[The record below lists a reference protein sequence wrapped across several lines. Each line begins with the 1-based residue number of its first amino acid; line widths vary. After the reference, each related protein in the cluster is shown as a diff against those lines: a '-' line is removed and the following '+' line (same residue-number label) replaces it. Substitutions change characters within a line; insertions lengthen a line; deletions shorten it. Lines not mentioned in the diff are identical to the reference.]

1 MTIKINGIDCAFEDG
16 EYILDIARRNN
27 IFIPAICY
35 LSGCSPTLACRMCM
49 VEADGKKAYS
59 CNTKAKDGMV
69 VESDLQTLWNERNEI
84 MQAYCINHPLECGV
98 CDKSG
103 ECELQNFTHKAR
115 VNTQNHWIKDTHKPH
130 KKWGFINYDP
140 ALCIVC
146 ERCVTVCK
154 DKIGES
160 ALKTT
165 PRGGDSVDN
174 TFKEIMSKDAYAI
187 WTKFQKSLI
196 APANGEIL
204 DCSFCGEC
212 TSVCPT
218 GALIGAKFQYTS
230 NIWELKRIPA
240 SNPHSSDCELM
251 YYDIK
256 QSGISVQKPKIY
268 RVSND
273 FAFASL
279 NKAARYAYDTQN
291 EAKKDEKAFES
302 LVNLIKNGE
311 LKNIKFNSFIT
322 NEEALILQNLKKSF
336 DLKLIND
343 EALAFKTFLEEF
355 IKNAGEFYNA
365 TSEDIIKSDFLVVA
379 GMLLRYDAPTLSYKI
394 NNALVMNKGSGL
406 YFHPLEDLGVQ
417 KYSKNFVSC
426 IHKSGQEEQIL
437 YFLLQKFSTDE
448 NIKTKLAEFVVS
460 ENKEIEE
467 SINEEISEQVIE
479 KDEAGNEIQK
489 EVKKVVPKKVKKII
503 EVKTSVFAKNLG
515 IDEDKLE
522 DLLLKKSKFTLI
534 IGSDFYFH
542 KEALKLAKLLA
553 LVQKTTP
560 FKIFL
565 NPTHTN
571 TLGVA
576 MICDLDLNLA
586 EGKTLG
592 YNEKGDFSFSYEE
605 YANLASASL
614 NQQEGTFL
622 NYDKR
627 IVPTNAALEFEG
639 YFLNDLANALG
650 FDEPYTIS
658 YTKKLPINRG
668 FSPLDFDSLENYY
681 TNGAENKRGYL
692 LNLETFKTKAEL
704 EFIPPKANTQN
715 LEPKENEIL
724 LYSANPSYQFGRFSN
739 RASAI
744 NEAIFLG
751 MSENLAQEKNL
762 QDKDLVKLHT
772 KDKELNLSVRID
784 KDIKNG
790 AYLPYFDEK
799 LDTLSFFDERF
810 ALAKIQKIGASNE

>member
-1 MTIKINGIDCAFEDG
+1 MTVKINGIDCAFEEG
-16 EYILDIARRNN
+16 EYILNIARRND

-49 VEADGKKAYS
+49 VEADGKKVYS
-59 CNTKAKDGMV
+59 CNTKAKEGMV
-69 VESDLQTLWNERNEI
+69 VESDLQNLWDERNEI

-103 ECELQNFTHKAR
+103 ECELQNFTHKSR
-115 VNTQNHWIKDTHKPH
+115 VNVQKYWIKDTHKPH
-130 KKWGFINYDP
+130 KHWGMINYDP

-146 ERCVTVCK
+146 ERCITVCK

-160 ALKTT
+160 ALKTV

-174 TFKEIMSKDAYAI
+174 SFKESMGKDAYAI

-196 APANGEIL
+196 GPTNGDTL

-218 GALIGAKFQYTS
+218 GALIGSKFQYTS

-256 QSGISVQKPKIY
+256 QSGISNQKEKIY

-279 NKAARYAYDTQN
+279 NKAARFAFDTQN
-291 EAKKDEKAFES
+291 EADKDEKAFKE
-302 LVNLIKNGE
+302 LVELFEKNE
-311 LKNIKFNSFIT
+311 IKNIKFNSFIT
-322 NEEALILQNLKKSF
+322 NEEALILQNLKKKF
-336 DLKLIND
+336 GLNLINN
-343 EALAFKTFLEEF
+343 EALKFKDFLEEF
-355 IKNAGEFYNA
+355 ISNGGEFYNA
-365 TSEDIIKSDFLVVA
+365 TTQDITKSDFLVVA
-379 GMLLRYDAPTLSYKI
+379 GTLLRYDAPTLSYKI

-406 YFHPLEDLGVQ
+406 YFHPIEDTGIA
-417 KYSKNFVSC
+417 KYSKNFISHT
-426 IHKSGQEEQIL
+426 HKSGDEEQIL
-437 YFLLQKFSTDE
+437 YFLLQKFTQDE
-448 NIKTKLAEFVVS
+448 NIKANLAEFFIN

-467 SINEEISEQVIE
+467 SINEEVVEQVIE
-479 KDEAGNEIQK
+479 KDEEGNEIQK
-489 EVKKVVPKKVKKII
+489 EVKKVVPKKVKKTI
-503 EVKTSVFAKNLG
+503 EVKRSVFAKNLG

-522 DLLLKKSKFTLI
+522 DLLLKKANFTLV
-534 IGSDFYFH
+534 IGNDFYFH
-542 KEALKLAKLLA
+542 KNAKKLAKLLA
-553 LVQKTTP
+553 LIQNTTP
-560 FKIFL
+560 FKVFL

-576 MICDLDLNLA
+576 MICDLDKNTQ

-605 YANLASASL
+605 HANLASASL

-627 IVPTNAALEFEG
+627 VVPTNAALEFKG

-650 FDEPYTIS
+650 FDEEYTIN
-658 YTKKLPINRG
+658 YTKRLPINKG
-668 FSPLDFDSLENYY
+668 FSPLEFDSLDNFY
-681 TNGAENKRGYL
+681 TNGGECKRGYD
-692 LNLETFKTKAEL
+692 LNLECHKKSAKN
-704 EFIPPKANTQN
+704 EFIAPHLQN
-715 LEPKENEIL
+715 LTLQEDEIL

-739 RASAI
+739 RASAT

-751 MSENLAQEKNL
+751 VSQNLAKEKNL
-762 QDKDLVKLHT
+762 QDKDLVKL
-772 KDKELNLSVRID
+772 KIQDKELSLSVRID

-790 AYLPYFDEK
+790 AFLPYFDEK
-799 LDTLSFFDERF
+799 IDTLSFFDERF
-810 ALAKIQKIGASNE
+810 IVANLEKLGASHE

>member
-1 MTIKINGIDCAFEDG
+1 MTVKINGIDCAFEEG
-16 EYILDIARRNN
+16 EYILNIARRND

-49 VEADGKKAYS
+49 VEADGKKVYS
-59 CNTKAKDGMV
+59 CNTKAKEGMV
-69 VESDLQTLWNERNEI
+69 VESDLQNLWDERNEI

-103 ECELQNFTHKAR
+103 ECELQNFTHKSR
-115 VNTQNHWIKDTHKPH
+115 VNVQKYWIKDTHKPH
-130 KKWGFINYDP
+130 KHWGMINYDP

-146 ERCVTVCK
+146 ERCITVCK

-160 ALKTT
+160 ALKTV

-174 TFKEIMSKDAYAI
+174 SFKESMGKDAYAI

-196 APANGEIL
+196 GPTNGDTL

-218 GALIGAKFQYTS
+218 GALIGSKFQYTS

-256 QSGISVQKPKIY
+256 QSGISNQKAKIY

-279 NKAARYAYDTQN
+279 NKAARFAFDTQN
-291 EAKKDEKAFES
+291 EASKDEKAFKE
-302 LVNLIKNGE
+302 LVELFEKNE
-311 LKNIKFNSFIT
+311 IRNIKFNSFIT
-322 NEEALILQNLKKSF
+322 NEEALILQNFKKKF
-336 DLKLIND
+336 GLNLINN
-343 EALAFKTFLEEF
+343 EALKFKDFLEEF
-355 IKNAGEFYNA
+355 ISNGGEFYNA
-365 TSEDIIKSDFLVVA
+365 TTQDITKSDFLVVA
-379 GMLLRYDAPTLSYKI
+379 GTLLRYDAPTLSYKI

-406 YFHPLEDLGVQ
+406 YFHPIEDAGIA
-417 KYSKNFVSC
+417 KYSKNFISHT
-426 IHKSGQEEQIL
+426 HKSGDEEQIL
-437 YFLLQKFSTDE
+437 YFLLQKFTQDE
-448 NIKTKLAEFVVS
+448 NIKANLAEFFVN

-467 SINEEISEQVIE
+467 SINEEVIEQVVE
-479 KDEAGNEIQK
+479 KDEEGNEISK
-489 EVKKVVPKKVKKII
+489 EVKKVVPKKVKKTI
-503 EVKTSVFAKNLG
+503 EVKRSVFAKNLG

-522 DLLLKKSKFTLI
+522 DLLLKKANFTLI

-542 KEALKLAKLLA
+542 KNAKKLAKLLA
-553 LVQKTTP
+553 LIQNTTP
-560 FKIFL
+560 FKVFL

-576 MICDLDLNLA
+576 MICDLDKNTQ

-605 YANLASASL
+605 HANLASASL

-622 NYDKR
+622 NYDKKV
-627 IVPTNAALEFEG
+627 VPTNAALEFDG

-650 FDEPYTIS
+650 FDEEYTIN
-658 YTKKLPINRG
+658 YTKRLPINKG
-668 FSPLDFDSLENYY
+668 FSPLEFDSLDNFY
-681 TNGAENKRGYL
+681 TNGGECKRGYD
-692 LNLETFKTKAEL
+692 LNLECHKKSAKN
-704 EFIPPKANTQN
+704 EFIAPHLQN
-715 LEPKENEIL
+715 LTLQEDEIL

-739 RASAI
+739 RASAT

-751 MSENLAQEKNL
+751 VSQNLAKEKNL
-762 QDKDLVKLHT
+762 QDKDLVKLKI
-772 KDKELNLSVRID
+772 KDKELSLSVRID

-790 AYLPYFDEK
+790 AFLPYFDEK
-799 LDTLSFFDERF
+799 IDTLSFFDERF
-810 ALAKIQKIGASNE
+810 IVANLEKLGASHE

>member
-1 MTIKINGIDCAFEDG
+1 MTVKINGIDCAFEEG
-16 EYILDIARRNN
+16 EYILNIARRND

-49 VEADGKKAYS
+49 VEADGKKVYS
-59 CNTKAKDGMV
+59 CNTKAKEGMV
-69 VESDLQTLWNERNEI
+69 VESDLQNLWDERNEI

-103 ECELQNFTHKAR
+103 ECELQNFTHKSR
-115 VNTQNHWIKDTHKPH
+115 VNVQKYWIKDTHKPH
-130 KKWGFINYDP
+130 KHWGMINYDP

-146 ERCVTVCK
+146 ERCITVCK

-160 ALKTT
+160 ALKTV

-174 TFKEIMSKDAYAI
+174 SFKESMGKDAYAI

-196 APANGEIL
+196 GPANGDTL

-218 GALIGAKFQYTS
+218 GALIGSKFQYTS

-256 QSGISVQKPKIY
+256 QSGISNQKEKIY

-279 NKAARYAYDTQN
+279 NKAARFAFDTQN
-291 EAKKDEKAFES
+291 EADKDEKAFKE
-302 LVNLIKNGE
+302 LVELFEKNE
-311 LKNIKFNSFIT
+311 IKNIKFNSFIT
-322 NEEALILQNLKKSF
+322 NEEALILQNLKKKF
-336 DLKLIND
+336 GLNLINN
-343 EALAFKTFLEEF
+343 EALKFKDFLEEF
-355 IKNAGEFYNA
+355 ISNGGEFYNA
-365 TSEDIIKSDFLVVA
+365 TTQDITKSDFLVVA
-379 GMLLRYDAPTLSYKI
+379 GTLLRYDAPTLSYKI

-406 YFHPLEDLGVQ
+406 YFHPIEDTGIA
-417 KYSKNFVSC
+417 KYSKNFISHT
-426 IHKSGQEEQIL
+426 HKSGDEEQIL
-437 YFLLQKFSTDE
+437 YFLLQKFTQDE
-448 NIKTKLAEFVVS
+448 NIKANLAEFFIN

-467 SINEEISEQVIE
+467 SINEEVIEQVVE
-479 KDEAGNEIQK
+479 KDEEGNEIQK

-503 EVKTSVFAKNLG
+503 EVQRSVFAKNLG

-522 DLLLKKSKFTLI
+522 DLLLKKANFTLV
-534 IGSDFYFH
+534 IGNDFYFH
-542 KEALKLAKLLA
+542 KNAKKLAKLLA
-553 LVQKTTP
+553 LIQNTTP
-560 FKIFL
+560 FKVFL

-576 MICDLDLNLA
+576 MICDLDKNTQ

-605 YANLASASL
+605 HANLASASL

-627 IVPTNAALEFEG
+627 VVPTNAALEFKG

-650 FDEPYTIS
+650 FDEEYTIN
-658 YTKKLPINRG
+658 YTKRLPINKG
-668 FSPLDFDSLENYY
+668 FSPLEFDSLDNFY
-681 TNGAENKRGYL
+681 TNGGECKRGYD
-692 LNLETFKTKAEL
+692 LNLECHKKSAKN
-704 EFIPPKANTQN
+704 EFIAPHLQN
-715 LEPKENEIL
+715 LTLQEDEIL

-739 RASAI
+739 RASAT

-751 MSENLAQEKNL
+751 VSQNLAKEKNL
-762 QDKDLVKLHT
+762 QDKDLVKLKI
-772 KDKELNLSVRID
+772 KDKELSLSVRID

-790 AYLPYFDEK
+790 AFLPYFDEK
-799 LDTLSFFDERF
+799 IDTLSFFDERF
-810 ALAKIQKIGASNE
+810 IVANLEKLGASHE

>member
-1 MTIKINGIDCAFEDG
+1 MTVKINGIDCAFEEG
-16 EYILDIARRNN
+16 EYILNIARRND

-49 VEADGKKAYS
+49 VEADGKKVYS
-59 CNTKAKDGMV
+59 CNTKAKEGMV
-69 VESDLQTLWNERNEI
+69 VESDLQNLWDERNEI

-103 ECELQNFTHKAR
+103 ECELQNFTHKSR
-115 VNTQNHWIKDTHKPH
+115 VNVQKYWIKDTHKPH
-130 KKWGFINYDP
+130 KHWGMINYDP

-146 ERCVTVCK
+146 ERCITVCK

-160 ALKTT
+160 ALKTV

-174 TFKEIMSKDAYAI
+174 SFKESMGKDAYAI

-196 APANGEIL
+196 GPANGDTL

-218 GALIGAKFQYTS
+218 GALIGSKFQYTS

-256 QSGISVQKPKIY
+256 QSGISNQKEKIY

-279 NKAARYAYDTQN
+279 NKAARFAFDTQN
-291 EAKKDEKAFES
+291 EADKDEKAFKE
-302 LVNLIKNGE
+302 LVELFEKNE
-311 LKNIKFNSFIT
+311 IKNIKFNSFIT
-322 NEEALILQNLKKSF
+322 NEEALILQNLKKKF
-336 DLKLIND
+336 GLNLINN
-343 EALAFKTFLEEF
+343 EALKFKDFLEEF
-355 IKNAGEFYNA
+355 ISNGGEFYNA
-365 TSEDIIKSDFLVVA
+365 TTQDITKSDFLVVA
-379 GMLLRYDAPTLSYKI
+379 GTLLRYDAPTLSYKI

-406 YFHPLEDLGVQ
+406 YFHPIEDTGIA
-417 KYSKNFVSC
+417 KYSKNFISHT
-426 IHKSGQEEQIL
+426 HKSGDEEQIL
-437 YFLLQKFSTDE
+437 YFLLQKFTQDE
-448 NIKTKLAEFVVS
+448 NIKANLAEFFIN

-467 SINEEISEQVIE
+467 SINEEVVEQVIE
-479 KDEAGNEIQK
+479 KDEEGNEIQK

-503 EVKTSVFAKNLG
+503 EVQRSVFAKNLG

-522 DLLLKKSKFTLI
+522 DLLLKKANFTLV
-534 IGSDFYFH
+534 IGNDFYFH
-542 KEALKLAKLLA
+542 KNAKKLAKLLA
-553 LVQKTTP
+553 LIQNTTP
-560 FKIFL
+560 FKVFL

-576 MICDLDLNLA
+576 MICDLDKNTQ

-605 YANLASASL
+605 HANLASASL

-627 IVPTNAALEFEG
+627 VVPTNAALEFKG

-650 FDEPYTIS
+650 FDEEYTIN
-658 YTKKLPINRG
+658 YTKRLPINKG
-668 FSPLDFDSLENYY
+668 FSPLEFDSLDNFY
-681 TNGAENKRGYL
+681 TNGGECKRGYD
-692 LNLETFKTKAEL
+692 LNLECHKKSAKN
-704 EFIPPKANTQN
+704 EFIAPHLQN
-715 LEPKENEIL
+715 LTLQEDEIL

-739 RASAI
+739 RASAT

-751 MSENLAQEKNL
+751 VSQNLAKEKNL
-762 QDKDLVKLHT
+762 QDKDLVKLKI
-772 KDKELNLSVRID
+772 KDKELSLSVRID

-790 AYLPYFDEK
+790 AFLPYFDEK
-799 LDTLSFFDERF
+799 IDTLSFFDERF
-810 ALAKIQKIGASNE
+810 IVANLEKLGASHE

>member
-1 MTIKINGIDCAFEDG
+1 MTIKINGKTCTFEEG
-16 EYILDIARRNN
+16 EYILNIARRND

-49 VEADGKKAYS
+49 VEADGKKVYS
-59 CNTKAKDGMV
+59 CNTKAKEGMV
-69 VESDLQTLWNERNEI
+69 VESDLQNLWDERNEI

-103 ECELQNFTHKAR
+103 ECELQNFTHKSR
-115 VNTQNHWIKDTHKPH
+115 VNIQKHWIKDTHKPH
-130 KKWGFINYDP
+130 KHWGVINYDP

-146 ERCVTVCK
+146 ERCITVCK

-160 ALKTT
+160 ALKTV

-174 TFKEIMSKDAYAI
+174 AFKESMGKDAYAI

-196 APANGEIL
+196 GPSNGEML
-204 DCSFCGEC
+204 NCSFCGEC

-218 GALIGAKFQYTS
+218 GALIGSRFQYTS

-256 QSGISVQKPKIY
+256 QSGISDQKPKIY

-273 FAFASL
+273 FAFATL
-279 NKAARYAYDTQN
+279 NRAARFAFDTQN
-291 EAKKDEKAFES
+291 EASKDEKAFNE
-302 LVNLIKNGE
+302 LITLFENNE
-311 LKNIKFNSFIT
+311 IKNIKFNSFIT
-322 NEEALILQNLKKSF
+322 NEEALILQNLKKKF
-336 DLKLIND
+336 DLNLINE
-343 EALAFKTFLEEF
+343 EALKFKEFLDEF
-355 IKNAGEFYNA
+355 ISNCGEFYNA
-365 TSEDIIKSDFLVVA
+365 TTKDISNSDFLVVA
-379 GMLLRYDAPTLSYKI
+379 GTLLRYDAPTLSYKI
-394 NNALVMNKGSGL
+394 NNALVMNKGAGF
-406 YFHPLEDLGVQ
+406 YFHPIKDIGVA
-417 KYSKNFVSC
+417 KYSKNFISH
-426 IHKSGQEEQIL
+426 IHKNGDEEQIL

-448 NIKTKLAEFVVS
+448 SIKANLAEFFVS

-467 SINEEISEQVIE
+467 SINEEVIEQVIE
-479 KDEAGNEIQK
+479 KDENGKEISK
-489 EVKKVVPKKVKKII
+489 EVKKVVPKKVKKTI
-503 EVKTSVFAKNLG
+503 EVKRSIFAKNLG

-522 DLLLKKSKFTLI
+522 DLLLKKANFTFI
-534 IGSDFYFH
+534 AGSDFYFH
-542 KEALKLAKLLA
+542 KNALKLAKLLA
-553 LVQKTTP
+553 LVQNTTP
-560 FKIFL
+560 FKVFL

-576 MICDLDLNLA
+576 MICDLDKSTK

-605 YANLASASL
+605 HANLASASL

-627 IVPTNAALEFEG
+627 VVPTNAALEFGG

-650 FDEPYTIS
+650 FDEEYTID
-658 YTKKLPINRG
+658 YTKRLPINKG
-668 FSPLDFDSLENYY
+668 FSPLEFDSLDNFY
-681 TNGAENKRGYL
+681 TNGGECKRGYE
-692 LNLETFKTKAEL
+692 LNLECLKQEAKK
-704 EFIPPKANTQN
+704 EFITPNSQVLT
-715 LEPKENEIL
+715 PKENEIL

-751 MSENLAQEKNL
+751 VSENLAKEKNL
-762 QDKDLVKLHT
+762 QDKDLVKLFI
-772 KDKELNLSVRID
+772 KDKSLTLSVRID

-799 LDTLSFFDERF
+799 MDTLSFFDERF
-810 ALAKIQKIGASNE
+810 IVANLEKLGANNE

>member
-1 MTIKINGIDCAFEDG
+1 MTVKINGIDCAFEEG
-16 EYILDIARRNN
+16 EYILNIARRND

-49 VEADGKKAYS
+49 VEADGKKVYS
-59 CNTKAKDGMV
+59 CNTKAKEGMV
-69 VESDLQTLWNERNEI
+69 VESDLQNLWDERNEI

-103 ECELQNFTHKAR
+103 ECELQNFTHKSR
-115 VNTQNHWIKDTHKPH
+115 VNVQKYWIKDTHKPH
-130 KKWGFINYDP
+130 KHWGMINYDP

-146 ERCVTVCK
+146 ERCITVCK

-160 ALKTT
+160 ALKTV

-174 TFKEIMSKDAYAI
+174 SFKESMGKDAYAI

-196 APANGEIL
+196 GPANGDTL

-218 GALIGAKFQYTS
+218 GALIGSKFQYTS

-256 QSGISVQKPKIY
+256 QSGISNQKEKIY

-279 NKAARYAYDTQN
+279 NKAARFAFDTQN
-291 EAKKDEKAFES
+291 EADKDEKAFKE
-302 LVNLIKNGE
+302 LVELFEKNE
-311 LKNIKFNSFIT
+311 IKNIKFNSFIT
-322 NEEALILQNLKKSF
+322 NEEALILQNLKKKF
-336 DLKLIND
+336 GLNLINN
-343 EALAFKTFLEEF
+343 EALKFKDFLEEF
-355 IKNAGEFYNA
+355 ISNGGEFYNA
-365 TSEDIIKSDFLVVA
+365 TTQDITKSDFLVVA
-379 GMLLRYDAPTLSYKI
+379 GTLLRYDAPTLSYKI

-406 YFHPLEDLGVQ
+406 YFHPIEDTGIA
-417 KYSKNFVSC
+417 KYSKNFISHT
-426 IHKSGQEEQIL
+426 HKSGDEEQIL
-437 YFLLQKFSTDE
+437 YFLLQKFTQDE
-448 NIKTKLAEFVVS
+448 NIKANLAEFFIN

-467 SINEEISEQVIE
+467 SINEEVVEQVIE
-479 KDEAGNEIQK
+479 KDEEGNEIQK
-489 EVKKVVPKKVKKII
+489 EVKKVVPKKVKKTI
-503 EVKTSVFAKNLG
+503 EVKRSVFAKNLG

-522 DLLLKKSKFTLI
+522 DLLLKKANFTSI

-542 KEALKLAKLLA
+542 KNAKKLAKLLA
-553 LVQKTTP
+553 LIQNTTP
-560 FKIFL
+560 FKVFL

-576 MICDLDLNLA
+576 MICDLDKNTQ

-605 YANLASASL
+605 HANLASASL

-627 IVPTNAALEFEG
+627 VVPTNAALEFKG

-650 FDEPYTIS
+650 FDEEYTIN
-658 YTKKLPINRG
+658 YTKRLPINKG
-668 FSPLDFDSLENYY
+668 FSPLEFDSLDNFY
-681 TNGAENKRGYL
+681 TNGGECKRGYD
-692 LNLETFKTKAEL
+692 LNLECHKKSAKN
-704 EFIPPKANTQN
+704 EFIAPHLQN
-715 LEPKENEIL
+715 LTLQEDEIL

-744 NEAIFLG
+744 NEVIFLG
-751 MSENLAQEKNL
+751 VSENLAKEKNL
-762 QDKDLVKLHT
+762 KDKDLVKLKI
-772 KDKELNLSVRID
+772 KDKELSLSVRID

-790 AYLPYFDEK
+790 AFLPYFDEK
-799 LDTLSFFDERF
+799 IDTLSFFDERF
-810 ALAKIQKIGASNE
+810 IVANLEKLGASHE

>member
-1 MTIKINGIDCAFEDG
+1 MTVKINGIDCAFEEG
-16 EYILDIARRNN
+16 EYILNIARRND

-49 VEADGKKAYS
+49 VEADGKKVYS
-59 CNTKAKDGMV
+59 CNTKAKEGMV
-69 VESDLQTLWNERNEI
+69 VESDLQNLWDERNEI

-103 ECELQNFTHKAR
+103 ECELQNFTHKSR
-115 VNTQNHWIKDTHKPH
+115 VNVQKYWIKDTHKPH
-130 KKWGFINYDP
+130 KHWGMINYDP

-146 ERCVTVCK
+146 ERCITVCK

-160 ALKTT
+160 ALKTV

-174 TFKEIMSKDAYAI
+174 SFKESMGKDAYAI

-196 APANGEIL
+196 GPANGDTL

-218 GALIGAKFQYTS
+218 GALIGSKFQYTS

-256 QSGISVQKPKIY
+256 QSGISNQKEKIY

-279 NKAARYAYDTQN
+279 NKAARFAFDTQN
-291 EAKKDEKAFES
+291 EADKDEKAFKE
-302 LVNLIKNGE
+302 LVELFEKNE
-311 LKNIKFNSFIT
+311 IKNIKFNSFIT
-322 NEEALILQNLKKSF
+322 NEEALILQNLKKKFNLS
-336 DLKLIND
+336 LINE
-343 EALAFKTFLEEF
+343 EALKFKEFLQEF
-355 IKNAGEFYNA
+355 IANSGEFYNA
-365 TSEDIIKSDFLVVA
+365 TTQDITKSDFLVVA
-379 GMLLRYDAPTLSYKI
+379 GTLLRYDAPTLSYKI

-406 YFHPLEDLGVQ
+406 YFHPIEDTGIA
-417 KYSKNFVSC
+417 KYSKNFISHT
-426 IHKSGQEEQIL
+426 HKSGDEEQIL
-437 YFLLQKFSTDE
+437 YFLLQKFTQDE
-448 NIKTKLAEFVVS
+448 NIKANLAEFFIN

-467 SINEEISEQVIE
+467 SINEEVVEQVIE
-479 KDEAGNEIQK
+479 KDEEGNEIQK

-503 EVKTSVFAKNLG
+503 EVQRSVFAKNLG

-522 DLLLKKSKFTLI
+522 DLLLKKANFTLVV
-534 IGSDFYFH
+534 GNDFYFH
-542 KEALKLAKLLA
+542 KNAKKLAKLLA
-553 LVQKTTP
+553 LIQNTTP
-560 FKIFL
+560 FKVFL

-576 MICDLDLNLA
+576 MICDLDKNTQ

-605 YANLASASL
+605 HANLASASL

-627 IVPTNAALEFEG
+627 VVPTNAALEFKG

-650 FDEPYTIS
+650 FDEEYTIN
-658 YTKKLPINRG
+658 YTKRLPINKG
-668 FSPLDFDSLENYY
+668 FSPLEFDSLDNFY
-681 TNGAENKRGYL
+681 TNGGECKRGYD
-692 LNLETFKTKAEL
+692 LNLECHKKSAKN
-704 EFIPPKANTQN
+704 EFIAPHLQN
-715 LEPKENEIL
+715 LTLQEDEIL

-739 RASAI
+739 RASAT

-751 MSENLAQEKNL
+751 VSQNLAKEKNL
-762 QDKDLVKLHT
+762 QDKDLVKLKI
-772 KDKELNLSVRID
+772 KDKELSLSVRID

-790 AYLPYFDEK
+790 AFLPYFDEK
-799 LDTLSFFDERF
+799 IDTLSFFDERF
-810 ALAKIQKIGASNE
+810 IVANLEKLGASHE

>member
-1 MTIKINGIDCAFEDG
+1 MTVKINGIDCAFEEG
-16 EYILDIARRNN
+16 EYILNIARRND

-49 VEADGKKAYS
+49 VEADGKKVYS
-59 CNTKAKDGMV
+59 CNTKAKEGMV
-69 VESDLQTLWNERNEI
+69 VESDLQNLWDERNEI

-103 ECELQNFTHKAR
+103 ECELQNFTHKSR
-115 VNTQNHWIKDTHKPH
+115 VNIQRHWIEDTHKPH
-130 KKWGFINYDP
+130 KHWGMINYDP

-146 ERCVTVCK
+146 ERCITVCK

-160 ALKTT
+160 ALKTV

-174 TFKEIMSKDAYAI
+174 SFKESMGKDAYAI

-196 APANGEIL
+196 GPANGDTL

-218 GALIGAKFQYTS
+218 GALIGSKFQYTS

-256 QSGISVQKPKIY
+256 QSGISNQKEKIY

-279 NKAARYAYDTQN
+279 NKAARFAFDTQN
-291 EAKKDEKAFES
+291 EADKDEKAFKE
-302 LVNLIKNGE
+302 LVELFEKNE
-311 LKNIKFNSFIT
+311 IKNIKFNSFIT
-322 NEEALILQNLKKSF
+322 NEEALILQNLKKKF
-336 DLKLIND
+336 GLNLINN
-343 EALAFKTFLEEF
+343 EALKFKDFLEEF
-355 IKNAGEFYNA
+355 ISNGGEFYNA
-365 TSEDIIKSDFLVVA
+365 TTQDITKSDFLVVA
-379 GMLLRYDAPTLSYKI
+379 GTLLRYDAPTLSYKI

-406 YFHPLEDLGVQ
+406 YFHPIEDTGIA
-417 KYSKNFVSC
+417 KYSKNFISHT
-426 IHKSGQEEQIL
+426 HKSGDEEQIL
-437 YFLLQKFSTDE
+437 YFLLQKFTQDE
-448 NIKTKLAEFVVS
+448 NIKANLAEFFIN

-467 SINEEISEQVIE
+467 SINEEVIEQVIE
-479 KDEAGNEIQK
+479 KDEEGNEIQK

-503 EVKTSVFAKNLG
+503 EVQRSVFAKNLG

-522 DLLLKKSKFTLI
+522 DLLLKKANFTLV
-534 IGSDFYFH
+534 IGNDFYFH
-542 KEALKLAKLLA
+542 KNAKKLAKLLA
-553 LVQKTTP
+553 LIQNTTP
-560 FKIFL
+560 FKVFL

-576 MICDLDLNLA
+576 MICDLDKNTQ

-605 YANLASASL
+605 HANLASASL

-627 IVPTNAALEFEG
+627 VVPTNAALEFKG

-650 FDEPYTIS
+650 FDEEYTIN
-658 YTKKLPINRG
+658 YTKRLPINKG
-668 FSPLDFDSLENYY
+668 FSPLEFDSLDNFY
-681 TNGAENKRGYL
+681 TNGGECKRGYD
-692 LNLETFKTKAEL
+692 LNLECHKKSAKN
-704 EFIPPKANTQN
+704 EFIAPHLQN
-715 LEPKENEIL
+715 LTLQEDEIL

-739 RASAI
+739 RASAT

-751 MSENLAQEKNL
+751 VSQNLAKEKNL
-762 QDKDLVKLHT
+762 QDKDLVKLKI
-772 KDKELNLSVRID
+772 KDKELSLSVRID

-790 AYLPYFDEK
+790 AFLPYFDEK
-799 LDTLSFFDERF
+799 IDTLSFFDERF
-810 ALAKIQKIGASNE
+810 IVANLEKLGASHE

>member
-1 MTIKINGIDCAFEDG
+1 MTIKINGIDCAFEEG
-16 EYILDIARRNN
+16 EYILNIARRND

-49 VEADGKKAYS
+49 VEADGKKVYS
-59 CNTKAKDGMV
+59 CNTKAKEGMV
-69 VESDLQTLWNERNEI
+69 VESDLQNLWDERNEI

-103 ECELQNFTHKAR
+103 ECELQNFTHKSR
-115 VNTQNHWIKDTHKPH
+115 VNVQKYWIKDTHKPH
-130 KKWGFINYDP
+130 KHWGMINYDP

-146 ERCVTVCK
+146 ERCITVCK

-160 ALKTT
+160 ALKTV

-174 TFKEIMSKDAYAI
+174 SFKESMGKDAYAI

-196 APANGEIL
+196 GPANGDTL

-218 GALIGAKFQYTS
+218 GALIGSKFQYTS

-256 QSGISVQKPKIY
+256 QSGISNQKEKIY

-279 NKAARYAYDTQN
+279 NKAARFAFDTQN
-291 EAKKDEKAFES
+291 EADKDEKAFKE
-302 LVNLIKNGE
+302 LVELFEKNE
-311 LKNIKFNSFIT
+311 IKNIKFNSFIT
-322 NEEALILQNLKKSF
+322 NEEALILQNLKKKF
-336 DLKLIND
+336 GLNLINN
-343 EALAFKTFLEEF
+343 EALKFKDFLEEF
-355 IKNAGEFYNA
+355 ISNGGEFYNA
-365 TSEDIIKSDFLVVA
+365 TTQDITKSDFLVVA
-379 GMLLRYDAPTLSYKI
+379 GTLLRYDAPTLSYKI

-406 YFHPLEDLGVQ
+406 YFHPIEDTGIA
-417 KYSKNFVSC
+417 KYSKNFISHT
-426 IHKSGQEEQIL
+426 HKSGDEEQIL
-437 YFLLQKFSTDE
+437 YFLLQKFTQDE
-448 NIKTKLAEFVVS
+448 NIKANLAEFFVNG
-460 ENKEIEE
+460 NKEIEE
-467 SINEEISEQVIE
+467 SINEEVIEQVVE
-479 KDEAGNEIQK
+479 KDEEGNEIQK

-503 EVKTSVFAKNLG
+503 EVQRSVFAKNLG

-522 DLLLKKSKFTLI
+522 DLLLKKANFTLV
-534 IGSDFYFH
+534 IGNDFYFH
-542 KEALKLAKLLA
+542 KNAKKLAKLLA
-553 LVQKTTP
+553 LIQNTTP
-560 FKIFL
+560 FKVFL

-576 MICDLDLNLA
+576 MICDLDKNTQ

-605 YANLASASL
+605 HANLASASL

-627 IVPTNAALEFEG
+627 VVPTNAALEFKG

-650 FDEPYTIS
+650 FDEEYTIN
-658 YTKKLPINRG
+658 YTKRLPINKG
-668 FSPLDFDSLENYY
+668 FSPLEFDSLDNFY
-681 TNGAENKRGYL
+681 TNGGECKRGYD
-692 LNLETFKTKAEL
+692 LNLECHKKSAKN
-704 EFIPPKANTQN
+704 EFIAPHLQN
-715 LEPKENEIL
+715 LTLQEDEIL

-739 RASAI
+739 RASAT

-751 MSENLAQEKNL
+751 VSQNLAKEKNL
-762 QDKDLVKLHT
+762 QDKDLVKLKI
-772 KDKELNLSVRID
+772 KDKELSLSVRID

-790 AYLPYFDEK
+790 AFLPYFDEK
-799 LDTLSFFDERF
+799 IDTLSFFDERF
-810 ALAKIQKIGASNE
+810 IVANLEKLGASHE

>member
-1 MTIKINGIDCAFEDG
+1 MTIKINGIDCTFEEG
-16 EYILDIARRNN
+16 EYILNIARRND

-49 VEADGKKAYS
+49 VEADGKKVYS
-59 CNTKAKDGMV
+59 CNTKAKEGMV
-69 VESDLQTLWNERNEI
+69 IESDLENLWNERNEI

-103 ECELQNFTHKAR
+103 ECELQNFTHKSR
-115 VNTQNHWIKDTHKPH
+115 VNTQKHWIKDTHKPH
-130 KKWGFINYDP
+130 KNWGAINYDP

-146 ERCVTVCK
+146 ERCITVCK

-160 ALKTT
+160 ALKTV
-165 PRGGDSVDN
+165 PRGGDNVDSS
-174 TFKEIMSKDAYAI
+174 FKDTMGKDAYAI
-187 WTKFQKSLI
+187 WTKFQKNLI
-196 APANGEIL
+196 GPANGDML
-204 DCSFCGEC
+204 DCSYCGEC

-218 GALIGAKFQYTS
+218 GALIGSKFQYTS

-256 QSGISVQKPKIY
+256 QSGISDQREKIY

-279 NKAARYAYDTQN
+279 NKAARFGFDTQN
-291 EAKKDEKAFES
+291 EAQKDQKAFKE
-302 LVNLIKNGE
+302 LVE
-311 LKNIKFNSFIT
+311 LFENNEIKNIKFNSFIT
-322 NEEALILQNLKKSF
+322 NEEALILQNLKKKF
-336 DLKLIND
+336 DLNLINE
-343 EALAFKTFLEEF
+343 EALKFKEFLDEF
-355 IKNAGEFYNA
+355 IIHAGEFYNA
-365 TSEDIIKSDFLVVA
+365 QSEDILKSDFLVVT
-379 GMLLRYDAPTLSYKI
+379 GTLLRYDAPTLSYKI
-394 NNALVMNKGSGL
+394 NNALVINKGSGL
-406 YFHPLEDLGVQ
+406 YFHPIEDAGIA
-417 KYSKNFVSC
+417 KYSKNFIS
-426 IHKSGQEEQIL
+426 HTHQSGIEEQIL
-437 YFLLQKFSTDE
+437 YFLLQKFSKDE
-448 NIKTKLAEFVVS
+448 NIKANLTEFFID
-460 ENKEIEE
+460 ETKEIEE
-467 SINEEISEQVIE
+467 SVNEELIGQVIE
-479 KDEAGNEIQK
+479 KDEEGNEIQK
-489 EVKKVVPKKVKKII
+489 EIKKIIPKKVKKTI
-503 EVKTSVFAKNLG
+503 EIKRSVFAKNLG
-515 IDEDKLE
+515 VDEDKLE
-522 DLLLKKSKFTLI
+522 DLLLKKNNFTLV

-542 KEALKLAKLLA
+542 KNAKKLAKLLA
-553 LVQKTTP
+553 LIQTTTP

-576 MICDLDLNLA
+576 MICDLDNVTK

-627 IVPTNAALEFEG
+627 IVPTNAALAFEG

-650 FDEPYTIS
+650 FNEEYTIN
-658 YTKKLPINRG
+658 YTKRLPINKG
-668 FSPLDFDSLENYY
+668 FSPLEFDHLENFY
-681 TNGAENKRGYL
+681 TNGGNCKRGYE
-692 LNLETFKTKAEL
+692 LNLDIFKQEAKK
-704 EFIPPKANTQN
+704 EFIAPN
-715 LEPKENEIL
+715 LENIALKENEIL

-744 NEAIFLG
+744 NEIIFLG
-751 MSENLAQEKNL
+751 ISQKLAQEKHL
-762 QDKDLVKLHT
+762 QDEDLVKIFI
-772 KDKELNLSVRID
+772 KDKELILSVRVD

-799 LDTLSFFDERF
+799 MDTLSMFDERF
-810 ALAKIQKIGASNE
+810 IAVKLEKIGANNE

>member
-1 MTIKINGIDCAFEDG
+1 MTVKINGIDCAFEEG
-16 EYILDIARRNN
+16 EYILNIARRND

-49 VEADGKKAYS
+49 VEADGKKVYS
-59 CNTKAKDGMV
+59 CNTKAKEGMV
-69 VESDLQTLWNERNEI
+69 VESDLQNLWDERNEI

-103 ECELQNFTHKAR
+103 ECELQNFTHKSR
-115 VNTQNHWIKDTHKPH
+115 VNIQRHWIKDTHKPH
-130 KKWGFINYDP
+130 KHWGMINYDP

-146 ERCVTVCK
+146 ERCITVCK

-160 ALKTT
+160 ALKTV

-174 TFKEIMSKDAYAI
+174 SFKESMGKDAYAI

-196 APANGEIL
+196 GPANGDTL

-218 GALIGAKFQYTS
+218 GALIGSKFQYTS

-256 QSGISVQKPKIY
+256 QSGISNQKEKIY

-279 NKAARYAYDTQN
+279 NKAARFAFDTQN
-291 EAKKDEKAFES
+291 EADKDEKAFKE
-302 LVNLIKNGE
+302 LVELFEKNE
-311 LKNIKFNSFIT
+311 IKNIKFNSFIT
-322 NEEALILQNLKKSF
+322 NEEALILQNLKKKF
-336 DLKLIND
+336 GLNLINN
-343 EALAFKTFLEEF
+343 EALKFKDFLEEF
-355 IKNAGEFYNA
+355 ISNGGEFYNA
-365 TSEDIIKSDFLVVA
+365 TTQDITKSDFLVVA
-379 GMLLRYDAPTLSYKI
+379 GTLLRYDAPTLSYKI

-406 YFHPLEDLGVQ
+406 YFHPIEDTGIA
-417 KYSKNFVSC
+417 KYSKNFISHT
-426 IHKSGQEEQIL
+426 HKSGDEEQIL
-437 YFLLQKFSTDE
+437 YFLLQKFTQDE
-448 NIKTKLAEFVVS
+448 NIKANLAEFFIN

-467 SINEEISEQVIE
+467 SINEEVVEQVIE
-479 KDEAGNEIQK
+479 KDEEGNEIQK

-503 EVKTSVFAKNLG
+503 EVQRSVFAKNLG

-522 DLLLKKSKFTLI
+522 DLLLKKANFTLV
-534 IGSDFYFH
+534 IGNDFYFH
-542 KEALKLAKLLA
+542 KNAKKLAKLLA
-553 LVQKTTP
+553 LIQNTTP
-560 FKIFL
+560 FKVFL

-576 MICDLDLNLA
+576 MICDLDKNTQ

-605 YANLASASL
+605 HANLASASL

-627 IVPTNAALEFEG
+627 VVPTNAALEFKG

-650 FDEPYTIS
+650 FDEEYTIN
-658 YTKKLPINRG
+658 YTKRLPINKG
-668 FSPLDFDSLENYY
+668 FSPLEFDSLDNFY
-681 TNGAENKRGYL
+681 TNGGECKRGYD
-692 LNLETFKTKAEL
+692 LNLECHKKSAKN
-704 EFIPPKANTQN
+704 EFIAPHLQN
-715 LEPKENEIL
+715 LTLQEDEIL

-739 RASAI
+739 RASAT

-751 MSENLAQEKNL
+751 VSENLAKEKNL
-762 QDKDLVKLHT
+762 KDKDLVKLKI
-772 KDKELNLSVRID
+772 KDKELSLSVRID

-790 AYLPYFDEK
+790 AFLPYFDEK
-799 LDTLSFFDERF
+799 IDTLSFFDERF
-810 ALAKIQKIGASNE
+810 IVANLEKLGASHE

>member
-1 MTIKINGIDCAFEDG
+1 MTIKINGKTCTFEEG
-16 EYILDIARRNN
+16 EYILNIARRND

-49 VEADGKKAYS
+49 VEADGKKVYS
-59 CNTKAKDGMV
+59 CNTKAKEGMV
-69 VESDLQTLWNERNEI
+69 VESDLQNLWDERNEI

-103 ECELQNFTHKAR
+103 ECELQNFTHKSR
-115 VNTQNHWIKDTHKPH
+115 VNIQKHWIKDTHKPH
-130 KKWGFINYDP
+130 KHWGVINYDP

-146 ERCVTVCK
+146 ERCITVCK

-160 ALKTT
+160 ALKTV

-174 TFKEIMSKDAYAI
+174 AFKESMGKDAYAI

-196 APANGEIL
+196 GPSNGEML
-204 DCSFCGEC
+204 NCSFCGEC

-218 GALIGAKFQYTS
+218 GALIGSRFQYTS

-256 QSGISVQKPKIY
+256 QSGISDQKPKIY

-273 FAFASL
+273 FAFATL
-279 NKAARYAYDTQN
+279 NRAARFAFDTQN
-291 EAKKDEKAFES
+291 EASKDEKAFNE
-302 LVNLIKNGE
+302 LITLFENNE
-311 LKNIKFNSFIT
+311 IKNIKFNSFIT
-322 NEEALILQNLKKSF
+322 NEEALILQNLKKKF
-336 DLKLIND
+336 DLNLINE
-343 EALAFKTFLEEF
+343 EALKFKEFLDEF
-355 IKNAGEFYNA
+355 ISNCGEFYNA
-365 TSEDIIKSDFLVVA
+365 TTKDISNSDFLVVA
-379 GMLLRYDAPTLSYKI
+379 GTLLRYDAPTLSYKI
-394 NNALVMNKGSGL
+394 NNALVMNKGAGL
-406 YFHPLEDLGVQ
+406 YFHPIEDTGVA
-417 KYSKNFVSC
+417 KYSKNFISH
-426 IHKSGQEEQIL
+426 IHKNGDEEQIL

-448 NIKTKLAEFVVS
+448 SIKANLAEFFVS

-467 SINEEISEQVIE
+467 SINEEVIEQVIE
-479 KDEAGNEIQK
+479 KDENGNEISK
-489 EVKKVVPKKVKKII
+489 EVKKVVPKKVKKTI
-503 EVKTSVFAKNLG
+503 EVKRSIFAKNLE

-522 DLLLKKSKFTLI
+522 DLLLKKANFTFI
-534 IGSDFYFH
+534 AGSDFYFH
-542 KEALKLAKLLA
+542 KNALKLAKLLA
-553 LVQKTTP
+553 LVQNTTP
-560 FKIFL
+560 FKVFL

-576 MICDLDLNLA
+576 MICDLDKSTK

-605 YANLASASL
+605 HANLASASL

-627 IVPTNAALEFEG
+627 VVPTNAALEFGG

-650 FDEPYTIS
+650 FDEEYTID
-658 YTKKLPINRG
+658 YTKRLPINKG
-668 FSPLDFDSLENYY
+668 FSPLEFDSLDNFY
-681 TNGAENKRGYL
+681 TNGGECKRGYE
-692 LNLETFKTKAEL
+692 LNLECLKQEAKK
-704 EFIPPKANTQN
+704 EFITPNSQVLT
-715 LEPKENEIL
+715 PKENEIL

-751 MSENLAQEKNL
+751 VSENLAKEKNL
-762 QDKDLVKLHT
+762 QDKDLVKLFI
-772 KDKELNLSVRID
+772 KDKSLTLSVRID

-799 LDTLSFFDERF
+799 MDTLSFFDERF
-810 ALAKIQKIGASNE
+810 IVANLEKLGANNE